1 MIFVSYLGIK
11 KYSDVDV
18 HVCNEESSSGV
29 LYFVV
34 AFFRVGGVEFIFDF
48 ARAGTYSNENVEK

>member
-48 ARAGTYSNENVEK
+48 ARAGTVQ

>member
-1 MIFVSYLGIK
+1 MLTFMCVTRSRR
-11 KYSDVDV
+11 
-18 HVCNEESSSGV
+18 EW

-48 ARAGTYSNENVEK
+48 ARAGTYSNENVE